1 MKIKDV
7 IKNICVGIIASFFIS
22 GGLGYGIH
30 TAYLALTENGPG
42 IVLIYMFLL
51 AIALIAVGG
60 ISAWVVG
67 FIITDDIDTH
77 EETLQEDK

>member
-22 GGLGYGIH
+22 GGLGYGI
-30 TAYLALTENGPG
+30 YSGYRALTETGPG
-42 IVLIYMFLL
+42 IVIVCMFLL

-60 ISAWVVG
+60 IWAWMVG
-67 FIITDDIDTH
+67 FIITDNIDTH